1 METSALIESARA
13 GDLVKLQDLVRQC
26 TTDVDLGE
34 SLLWAALGG
43 HLQVVRF
50 LVEQC
55 AVDVASTTED
65 GVTALMWAASS
76 GEVAIVRYLAEHGG
90 DVNTRSK
97 NGYTAFMVAA
107 QFGYTD
113 VARYLAEQCDV
124 DVHATNENGSS
135 ALLLAAANGHIE
147 SARYLVEQCGLN
159 VNTQNK
165 NGYTALMGATQK
177 NHLEMVRY
185 LAEQG
190 GADVNVKNENGDTAL
205 LLAVQNDRIEI
216 VRYLAELRG
225 ADISVQNQDG
235 CTALMLAAQ
244 GGKLELVGYLVEL
257 SGTREDRDEALMWSA
272 TSGNVE
278 IVKHLVEHCGADVM
292 SEDGARA
299 IIFAASKGDIETV
312 RYLVE
317 QCGADVDA
325 KDKYGGS
332 TALMWAADNGMMEV
346 VRYLVERGG
355 ADVNARS
362 ETGATAFMR
371 AAGRGNIQI
380 VRYLFEHC
388 GADVNVKAN
397 SGDTALLWAA
407 GDGRIE
413 VVRYLAEQCEVD
425 VNVKNGKGDTAVML
439 AAGNDKI
446 QVVRYLTAQC
456 GSDVNIYNAE
466 GDTALMKA
474 AVKGSTEVV
483 QCLAEQCGA
492 DVNSKNGKGDTAL
505 ISAVEYEHLEVAQY
519 LAEQCGADVNA
530 RNEGENT
537 VLMWASKHGYLE
549 LVRYLAEECGAH
561 VNAKNGE
568 GETVLMWAAKSGK
581 VQVVQYLVEQCN
593 AHVNARRNDGCTAL
607 RLAADHGYQEIQRIL
622 TPFLLPA
629 PLQDTI
635 DTTGIAGRVAP
646 SSHRLACGI
655 PPSEIELSHF
665 SRNGNIGGEF
675 QGKWLDADVVVKLF
689 LPDASH
695 SSFEDEILLWQRLRH
710 PNVVKMYGACE
721 ASSYLHF
728 FVCEYASHGS
738 LLEQV
743 DASSAGKPTTWKY
756 LHGAALGLEYLH
768 ERGIVH
774 GDLRCSNIL
783 IGADSVAKLSNF
795 ALSDPMKR
803 PTSSTSPLIGS
814 SRWQAP
820 EVLRGEMSSKESDVY
835 SLGLSILEAV
845 TGMIPWGGGDD
856 SAQYWPAQFNKKHW
870 TPETEVDS
878 WYAPNCPAGD
888 ARELVWRMC
897 CQNPHKR
904 TSLHSVVRELERLAI
919 KESSEHSQPELD
931 PADVFHE
938 YEYGRMEELWLKL
951 HEYMEKCNDSQY
963 YRALDKLAKIHKRLL
978 ESTHS
983 TTLFGRFHV
992 LLAEFYETVKMSPE
1006 HARMMRLSSTRATAT
1021 SLYAFQWRIE
1031 SLMASLGLNDHDDST
1046 ERHARWQEERSEQIE
1061 LFVLGVSD
1069 TFILLQDLKSA
1080 EERSA
1085 FLRTL
1090 EAEMENPAGKYT
1102 SAQLEVMKH
1111 TFEEVAGKIE
1121 TDDFSEL
1128 TPEWFIPWY
1137 ELVIDEWNCL
1147 GEGAFGGV
1155 YRAKWL
1161 DSDVVVKRVTLAGSD
1176 ARVGSSTT
1184 IDSGWLASDDPSV
1197 SQAEEDA
1204 SKRAEAVAMFRR
1216 EVNIW
1221 FNLSHPHVVR
1231 LFGACHIGRPF
1242 FVCEYATNGTLIS
1255 YLRQHPDELWSK
1267 LHETALGVQYLHA
1280 RGVVHGDLKGN
1291 NIVVGSDMKAKV
1303 TDFGLSSV
1311 ASEEDKTL
1319 VSGAWNWVAP
1329 ELLDTN
1335 ERLTFASDVYSLG
1348 MCIVEALRVVEAVKS
1363 GKASSPCLP
1372 WRVGDRAAVKYH
1384 ATRGTLPARPTSS
1397 EDCQWELVRK
1407 MCVLEPEKRIKIS
1420 TVADEL
1426 ARLANLSTSQAME
1439 LADISTPGAMSWGA
1453 VPDVVAAAQELL
1465 NSLHCDVNEPGT
1477 MILQYTS
1484 LWERIEQ
1491 LRRQIDVNER
1501 DDIDRCCAA
1510 FCSLVAASH
1519 VSTTKLKGRKGGII
1533 SLAETTMR
1541 CFALQRSLDKF
1552 CEAYFEMVES
1562 TT

>member
-710 PNVVKMYGACE
+710 PNVVK
-721 ASSYLHF
+721 
-728 FVCEYASHGS
+728 
-738 LLEQV
+738 
-743 DASSAGKPTTWKY
+743 
-756 LHGAALGLEYLH
+756 
-768 ERGIVH
+768 I
-774 GDLRCSNIL
+774 
-783 IGADSVAKLSNF
+783 
-795 ALSDPMKR
+795 
-803 PTSSTSPLIGS
+803 
-814 SRWQAP
+814 
-820 EVLRGEMSSKESDVY
+820 
-835 SLGLSILEAV
+835 
-845 TGMIPWGGGDD
+845 
-856 SAQYWPAQFNKKHW
+856 
-870 TPETEVDS
+870 
-878 WYAPNCPAGD
+878 
-888 ARELVWRMC
+888 
-897 CQNPHKR
+897 
-904 TSLHSVVRELERLAI
+904 LHSVVRELERLAI

-1161 DSDVVVKRVTLAGSD
+1161 DSDVV
-1176 ARVGSSTT
+1176 
-1184 IDSGWLASDDPSV
+1184 
-1197 SQAEEDA
+1197 
-1204 SKRAEAVAMFRR
+1204 
-1216 EVNIW
+1216 
-1221 FNLSHPHVVR
+1221 
-1231 LFGACHIGRPF
+1231 
-1242 FVCEYATNGTLIS
+1242 
-1255 YLRQHPDELWSK
+1255 
-1267 LHETALGVQYLHA
+1267 
-1280 RGVVHGDLKGN
+1280 
-1291 NIVVGSDMKAKV
+1291 
-1303 TDFGLSSV
+1303 
-1311 ASEEDKTL
+1311 
-1319 VSGAWNWVAP
+1319 
-1329 ELLDTN
+1329 
-1335 ERLTFASDVYSLG
+1335 
-1348 MCIVEALRVVEAVKS
+1348 ALRVVEAVKS